1 MTTST
6 TTDNA
11 QILIRKAHV
20 SLRLRRAKKDNG
32 LEDLKQYSTGKIPA
46 INFLKNCLELIK
58 KIDSVRKK
66 MSREP

>member
-6 TTDNA
+6 TTDNG

-20 SLRLRRAKKDNG
+20 SLRLRRAIKDNG

-46 INFLKNCLELIK
+46 INFLKKMSGINK
-58 KIDSVRKK
+58 KFYSIRKK
-66 MSREP
+66 MSHEP

>member
-6 TTDNA
+6 TTDNG

-20 SLRLRRAKKDNG
+20 SLRLRRAIKDNG

-46 INFLKNCLELIK
+46 INFLKHCLELIK
-58 KIDSVRKK
+58 KKDDSVRE
-66 MSREP
+66 SRAIK